1 MLQTHTFKSN
11 SHLDSISPS
20 KTIIKKGNKEAKKK
34 IKNSTTNPQ
43 RCSLLHAYCNVLT
56 QTEDKLVSTELII
69 PYFLIII
76 ITFLKPQD
84 VVFTVVLRS
93 PLPVTATCASPQ
105 TLAPMWLWGQA
116 GQRANLAG
124 NHGFFPSRGCFP
136 LVPSGSSLDSLPPC
150 RRQGS
155 LLRDGSSRFSASP
168 CEHHLSIFWKLSTQS
183 FRLSHSFLCN
193 HRRARSAPSLSNRAT
208 LGKHPTD

>member
-1 MLQTHTFKSN
+1 MIVLTVQ
-11 SHLDSISPS
+11 L
-20 KTIIKKGNKEAKKK
+20 K
-34 IKNSTTNPQ
+34 IKWPLSFSSCCQNCHSPPDALTSH
-43 RCSLLHAYCNVLT
+43 CSPLVLLPLLSLHPKSFWT
-56 QTEDKLVSTELII
+56 RDKLLWSLAKLQKGKGWFT
-69 PYFLIII
+69 FLIII
-76 ITFLKPQD
+76 TFFKSQD
-84 VVFTVVLRS
+84 VVFMVVLRS

-124 NHGFFPSRGCFP
+124 NHVFFPSRGCFP
-136 LVPSGSSLDSLPPC
+136 LVPSGSSLGSLPPC

-183 FRLSHSFLCN
+183 FRLSHSFLRN